1 MRHAQRR
8 RATREALIDSATAEI
23 AESGI
28 SGASLR
34 RITKRAGYTQGAFYS
49 NFSTANDLFEAVLE
63 QRMSSRMGK
72 MEAILTSDGSL
83 ESVVERLEDWLKS
96 MQQDKAGMLVML
108 EFQLH
113 ALRDPEFGGTYN
125 RMRAAQHDL
134 ISRAIDTLRAERGIE
149 LKLPSTMMALG
160 FSALWSG
167 FAMQGD
173 GAGDGDTDTLIG
185 AFIRALI

>member
-8 RATREALIDSATAEI
+8 QATREALIASASAEI

-34 RITKRAGYTQGAFYS
+34 RITKRAGFTQGAFYS
-49 NFSTANDLFEAVLE
+49 NFATANDLFEAVLE
-63 QRMSSRMGK
+63 ERMGGRLDRIA
-72 MEAILTSDGSL
+72 AILVSDGSL

-96 MQQDKAGMLVML
+96 MREDRSGMLVML

-125 RMRAAQHDL
+125 RMRAAQHEL

>member
-8 RATREALIDSATAEI
+8 QVTREALIASASAEI

-49 NFSTANDLFEAVLE
+49 NFSTPNDLFEVVLE
-63 QRMSSRMGK
+63 QRMRDRLDQMKAALSGDGPL
-72 MEAILTSDGSL
+72 EA
-83 ESVVERLEDWLKS
+83 VVVRLEEWLKS
-96 MQQDKAGMLVML
+96 MQGDRAGTLVML

-113 ALRDPEFGGTYN
+113 ALRDPEFATTYD
-125 RMRAAQHDL
+125 RLRAAQHDL
-134 ISRAIDTLRAERGIE
+134 IASAIATIRAEHGVE
-149 LKLPSTMMALG
+149 FKLAPGTMALG
-160 FSALWSG
+160 LSALWSG

-173 GAGDGDTDTLIG
+173 GAGERDAETLIG